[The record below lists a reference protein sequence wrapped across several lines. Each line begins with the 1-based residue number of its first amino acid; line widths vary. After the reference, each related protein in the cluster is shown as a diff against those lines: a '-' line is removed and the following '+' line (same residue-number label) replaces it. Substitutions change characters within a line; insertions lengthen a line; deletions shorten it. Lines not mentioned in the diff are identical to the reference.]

1 MGILTPNPITA
12 PREVAPRDGLGGA
25 VGLGVQVADQ
35 GADPLDPDGRWRLG
49 YQLWGPGCQAAV
61 VATAGVCARVGLGG
75 GGNFVAP
82 RWSAG
87 PPSAP
92 FVLRSGVACSLGA
105 LASEGIDAW
114 RAEASRMLDLTQWSL
129 VAHELWTGE
138 QAYADGAD
146 NRRLASPEADV
157 LGESLGLVEA
167 IARVE
172 DALGTCTGDVAVI
185 HVPRRLVP
193 YLAAAGLISS
203 VTGQTARLFTH
214 NGSLVVADRG
224 YPGTGPRGQA
234 ASASATW
241 IYGTPVL
248 AARIDST
255 TTYPAAPGREATAD
269 VASAVYPA
277 ATNDAVVVAERLAA
291 ISWRCCHVAASV
303 SYCA

>member
-49 YQLWGPGCQAAV
+49 YRLWGPGCASSV
-61 VATAGVCARVGLGG
+61 VATAGVCAPVGYGPS
-75 GGNFVAP
+75 FVAP

-87 PPSAP
+87 PASAP
-92 FVLRSGVACSLGA
+92 FVIRSGIGCSLGA
-105 LASEGIDAW
+105 LAAEGLDAW
-114 RAEASRMLDLTQWSL
+114 RAEASRMLDLTQWTR

-167 IARVE
+167 VARIE
-172 DALGTCTGDVAVI
+172 DALGACTGDVAVI

-214 NGSLVVADRG
+214 NGSLIVADRG
-224 YPGTGPRGQA
+224 YPGTGPFGQA
-234 ASASATW
+234 PTSTSTW

-248 AARIDST
+248 AARIDPT
-255 TTYPAAPGREATAD
+255 TTFPAAPGREATAD
-269 VASAVYPA
+269 VASAAYPS
-277 ATNDAVVVAERLAA
+277 TNDAVVIAERLAA
-291 ISWRCCHVAASV
+291 ISWRCCHVTASV